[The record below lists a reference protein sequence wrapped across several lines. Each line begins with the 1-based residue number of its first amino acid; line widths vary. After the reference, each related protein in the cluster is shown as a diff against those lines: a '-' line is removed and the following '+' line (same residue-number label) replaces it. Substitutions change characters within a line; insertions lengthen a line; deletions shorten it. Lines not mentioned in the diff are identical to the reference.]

1 MWNGKRLA
9 VILPTYNEHL
19 SIAECIHGFESLGI
33 VDEVLVVNNNAHPDT
48 SAQVATTSAREVH
61 ESTQGYGAAIRRGF
75 AETREFDLVC
85 VCEPD
90 GTFDP
95 GDLLKLL
102 PYTRDVDVVFGSR
115 TTQALI
121 LSGANMGW
129 FLKWGNW
136 AVAKLVE
143 VLYNTVFLS
152 DVGCTFR
159 VIHREALDRLEPN
172 FTIDG
177 SSFGLEM
184 MLHVARQRQS
194 FVQVSV
200 KYQERVGESS
210 VTGSRYKAVVLGF
223 QMIGLCLRMRVARKP
238 RPGHG

>member
-19 SIAECIHGFESLGI
+19 SIAACIQGFEALGI
-33 VDEVLVVNNNAHPDT
+33 VDEILVVNNNAHPDT
-48 SAQVATTSAREVH
+48 SGQVALTTAREVM

-75 AETREFDLVC
+75 AETRTFDLIC

-95 GDLLKLL
+95 ADLLKLL
-102 PYTRDVDVVFGSR
+102 PYTHDVDVVFGSR

-152 DVGCTFR
+152 DVGCTYR
-159 VIHREALDRLEPN
+159 VIHRESLDRIEPK
-172 FTIDG
+172 FAIDG

-184 MLHVARQRQS
+184 MLHVAREKMT
-194 FVQVSV
+194 FVQVPV

-210 VTGSRYKAVVLGF
+210 VTGSRYKAIVLGL
-223 QMIGLCLRMRVARKP
+223 QMIALCVRMRIRRSPVRS
-238 RPGHG
+238 

>member
-9 VILPTYNEHL
+9 VVLPTYNEHL
-19 SIAECIHGFESLGI
+19 SIAACIRGFESLGI
-33 VDEVLVVNNNAHPDT
+33 VDEILVVNNNAHPDT
-48 SAQVATTSAREVH
+48 SGEVALTTAREVL
-61 ESTQGYGAAIRRGF
+61 ETTQGYGAAIRRGF
-75 AETREFDLVC
+75 AETRSFDLVC

-95 GDLLKLL
+95 ADLLKLL
-102 PYTRDVDVVFGSR
+102 PYTHDVDVVFGSR

-152 DVGCTFR
+152 DVGCTYR
-159 VIHREALDRLEPN
+159 VIHREALDRLEPK
-172 FTIDG
+172 FGIDG

-184 MLHVARQRQS
+184 MLHVARERLS
-194 FVQVSV
+194 FVQVPV

-210 VTGSRYKAVVLGF
+210 VTGSFWKAWTLGWQMTVLTF
-223 QMIGLCLRMRVARKP
+223 RMRWGRRASVSA
-238 RPGHG
+238 

>member
-19 SIAECIHGFESLGI
+19 SIAACIQGFEALGI
-33 VDEVLVVNNNAHPDT
+33 VDEILVVNNNAHPDT
-48 SAQVATTSAREVH
+48 SAQVAPTTAREVL
-61 ESTQGYGAAIRRGF
+61 ETTQGYGAAIKRGF
-75 AETREFDLVC
+75 AETRSFDLVC

-95 GDLLKLL
+95 ADLLKLL
-102 PYTRDVDVVFGSR
+102 PYAHDVDVVFGSR
-115 TTQALI
+115 TTQTLI

-136 AVAKLVE
+136 AVAKMVE

-152 DVGCTFR
+152 DVGCTYR
-159 VIHREALDRLEPN
+159 VIHRESLDRIEPK
-172 FTIDG
+172 FAIDG

-184 MLHVARQRQS
+184 MLHVAREKMT
-194 FVQVSV
+194 FVQVPV

-210 VTGSRYKAVVLGF
+210 VTGSFWKAWTLGW
-223 QMIGLCLRMRVARKP
+223 QMILLTLRMRVPRK
-238 RPGHG
+238 

>member
-19 SIAECIHGFESLGI
+19 SIAACIRGFESLGI
-33 VDEVLVVNNNAHPDT
+33 VDEIVVVNNNAHPDT
-48 SAQVATTSAREVH
+48 SPEVAPTTAREVV
-61 ESTQGYGAAIRRGF
+61 ETTQGYGAAIRRGF
-75 AETREFDLVC
+75 AETRSFDLVC

-95 GDLLKLL
+95 ADLLKLL
-102 PYTRDVDVVFGSR
+102 PYTNDVDVVFGSR

-152 DVGCTFR
+152 DVGCTYR
-159 VIHREALDRLEPN
+159 VIHRESLDLLEPK
-172 FTIDG
+172 FAIDG

-184 MLHVARQRQS
+184 MLHVARERMS
-194 FVQVSV
+194 FVQIPV

-210 VTGSRYKAVVLGF
+210 VTGSRSKAIALGL
-223 QMIGLCLRMRVARKP
+223 QMIALCLQMRLS
-238 RPGHG
+238 RPKISP